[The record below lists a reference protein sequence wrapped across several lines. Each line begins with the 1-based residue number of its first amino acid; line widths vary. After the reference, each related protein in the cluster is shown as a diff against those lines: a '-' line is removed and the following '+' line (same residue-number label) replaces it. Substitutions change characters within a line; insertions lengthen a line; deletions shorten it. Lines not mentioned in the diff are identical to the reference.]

1 VGFGI
6 KTKVVSFIVDK
17 KRSFDVTSR
26 HLSQLYS
33 PNKGKKDC
41 YRKILESYERCDWS
55 PHPQY
60 SVFTQHDKEFYL
72 DREQSFRQKYRYFYA
87 VSKAISPTKMIE
99 IGAFAGSSADAYIS
113 ATPTVEY
120 TGIDLFG
127 LFYCQESGKEFDPY
141 ETAKVLFT
149 ERGFSKVTL
158 LKQDLRRLDRLPHE
172 ADFVVVD
179 AAHDFENEYA
189 DLKLALTANPKFIF
203 VDDADDPTQA
213 LPAIEKFLV
222 EDLAGKVAYTV
233 SLDYIGGGLVIKL
246 KD

>member
-1 VGFGI
+1 M
-6 KTKVVSFIVDK
+6 DQ
-17 KRSFDVTSR
+17 KRSFDGTSR

-33 PNKGKKDC
+33 PNKEKRAC
-41 YRKILESYERCDWS
+41 YKKILENYKNCEWM
-55 PHPQY
+55 PHPKY

-87 VSKAISPTKMIE
+87 VSKTISPIKIIE
-99 IGAFAGSSADAYIS
+99 IGSFAGSSADAYIS

-127 LFYCQESGKEFDPY
+127 PFYCQESGKAFDPY
-141 ETAKVLFT
+141 ETAKLLFA

-158 LKQDLRRLDRLPHE
+158 LKQDLRALDRLPHE

-179 AAHDFENEYA
+179 AAHDFDNEYA

-203 VDDADDPTQA
+203 VDDADDATQA
-213 LPAIEKFLV
+213 LPAIEKFLA
-222 EDLAGKVAYTV
+222 EDLAGKVDYTV
-233 SLDYIGGGLVIKL
+233 SLNYIGGGLIIKL